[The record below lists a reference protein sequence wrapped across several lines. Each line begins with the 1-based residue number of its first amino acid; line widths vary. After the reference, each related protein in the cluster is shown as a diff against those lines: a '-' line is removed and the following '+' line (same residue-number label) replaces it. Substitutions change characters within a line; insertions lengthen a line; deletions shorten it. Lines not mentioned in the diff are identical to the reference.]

1 MKQTYRAV
9 LAGTGGIG
17 DTHARAVQATQG
29 RVELV
34 AAMDVDAARAAAF
47 TTKWGIARTFTDYT
61 EMIARSEERRVG
73 KECRLLCRSRWSP
86 YH

>member
-17 DTHARAVQATQG
+17 DTHARAVRATQG

-34 AAMDVDAARAAAF
+34 GAMDVDAARAAAERF
-47 TTKWGIARTFTDYT
+47 HQRAV
-61 EMIARSEERRVG
+61 RRVANHIPG
-73 KECRLLCRSRWSP
+73 NDTCFRRRAAATDIGDDQP
-86 YH
+86 AAVA